1 MSIWISPLTLAEIT
15 ETSRQTAS
23 GHVGVKFTAIGDDW
37 LEGSLPLDERTRNA
51 DGTLHHGAL
60 AILAETLGSLGA
72 TMCVDRHRQVC
83 LGQILHVQHAGP
95 VERGPLSG
103 RARPLWIRDQSQLW
117 EIQVR
122 DGAGERVCIVQLT
135 LAVVDRPARL
145 PN

>member
-1 MSIWISPLTLAEIT
+1 MSIWVSPLTLAEIT

-23 GHVGVKFTAIGDDW
+23 GHVGVMFTAIGDDW

-51 DGTLHHGAL
+51 EAALHRGAL

-117 EIQVR
+117 EIQVL